1 MNQRSNRSTDLNP
14 QNRVPANE
22 FYRRPTETS
31 KMSKVIIIVF
41 LAFYLVYDCS
51 TRKLDVFDFQ
61 ICAGFNF
68 SGKYINGFH
77 IQEVILS
84 INFKEFEGQ
93 LRSIEYYKNFKDN
106 FERYSDLGS
115 VQKAILRSEISKAL
129 SANLG
134 VNIDIRT
141 IFVST

>member
-1 MNQRSNRSTDLNP
+1 
-14 QNRVPANE
+14 
-22 FYRRPTETS
+22 
-31 KMSKVIIIVF
+31 MSKIIIIVL
-41 LAFYLVYDCS
+41 LAFCLVYECS
-51 TRKLDVFDFQ
+51 TNKLKNYDFQ

-77 IQEVILS
+77 IRNEILT
-84 INFKEFEGQ
+84 INFKELEEKLGGVV
-93 LRSIEYYKNFKDN
+93 SKEYYKNFKDN
-106 FERYSDLGS
+106 FERYSDCGR
-115 VQKAILRSEISKAL
+115 VQKAILRAGISREL